1 MSSQSLAVLVDG
13 VTKEFNSGVE
23 TQIALDNINFSMF
36 SGEFVALVGK
46 SGSGKTTLLRLL
58 SGLDSPNQG
67 TVRVPKIR
75 TVVFQE
81 PRLVQSMKV
90 WQNVALGLPKGADSK
105 RDAINALGEVGL
117 SALVNK
123 WPATLSGG
131 EAQRVALARAL
142 VRRPQLLLLDEPFGA
157 LDALTRLQMQDLIAQ
172 LCDKYRPAT
181 LLVTHDVEEAI
192 VLADRVVVL
201 NNGKLDIQV
210 EVALDR
216 PRQVG
221 GSKFVELRST
231 LLHALGVS
239 TKL

>member
-1 MSSQSLAVLVDG
+1 MSTQSLAVLVDG
-13 VTKEFNSGVE
+13 VTKEFNSGAE
-23 TQIALDNINFSMF
+23 TQIALDNINFSMN